1 MNNYKVFETDRLHL
15 KPTTEE
21 DAKFI
26 FDLLNSP
33 KWLKN
38 IGDRNIHTLL
48 DAQEYIKTKMLPQL
62 KQLGFSNYTI
72 IRKEDKVKIG
82 SCGLYNRDGL
92 EGIDIGFAF
101 LPEYEKKGYAYEAAS
116 KLKEAAFKIFDL
128 KKISAITSKN
138 NIESQNLLLKLGL
151 KLVETI
157 TLPNDT
163 EELLLFKIDK
173 E

>member
-101 LPEYEKKGYAYEAAS
+101 LPEYEKKGYAYEAAN